1 MQKDTSL
8 SQSLDYNRRMKEPGL
23 DGRHR
28 DRDGEIDRKRRDTLV
43 RTLRDT
49 YGPDFLPDFRSDAT
63 LGTVLD
69 ETGANSL
76 SELVKKHR
84 K

>member
-1 MQKDTSL
+1 M
-8 SQSLDYNRRMKEPGL
+8 REPGL

-28 DRDGEIDRKRRDTLV
+28 DKDGEIDRKRRDTQV
-43 RTLRDT
+43 GTLRDT
-49 YGPDFLPDFRSDAT
+49 YGEDFLPDFRRDAT

-69 ETGANSL
+69 KTGADSL

-84 K
+84 KQ